1 MCTGFQ
7 QSRWFFFLVQDMD
20 TSSNAGEEIEEQ
32 AILFHKP
39 KSEYHMKVNKAAID
53 IGKSKPHLVRK
64 GNRGELLDLAR
75 KKVADEGYNFKK
87 GHSRSKVFGKGGS
100 GAPKRQKLDKDMR
113 HQRMDELQEDIQDST
128 KRISLK
134 EKRVVQA
141 ESTRNYKLCDELS
154 EQISELKQYKRQK
167 EKEYALLQK
176 SEKRAVKYMLK
187 KQSNIPTE
195 PTMGSSQ
202 SSRSS
207 LSPSTYSSTSPTSLL
222 GGSSSESEV
231 FERTVPDPAD
241 EDNELLSS
249 QTPGQSKSF

>member
-1 MCTGFQ
+1 
-7 QSRWFFFLVQDMD
+7 MD
-20 TSSNAGEEIEEQ
+20 SSSAAGEEIQEQ

-39 KSEYHMKVNKAAID
+39 KSGYHERVNEAAVA

-87 GHSRSKVFGKGGS
+87 GHSQSKVYGKGSS
-100 GAPKRQKLDKDMR
+100 GARKRPKLDKDMR

-134 EKRVVQA
+134 EKRVIQA
-141 ESTRNYKLCDELS
+141 ESTRNYKLCDDLS
-154 EQISELKQYKRQK
+154 EQISELKQYRRQK

-176 SEKRAVKYMLK
+176 SEKRAVKNMLK

-195 PTMGSSQ
+195 STIATSQ

-207 LSPSTYSSTSPTSLL
+207 PSPSSTPISSPTAYL
-222 GGSSSESEV
+222 GGSSSESDV
-231 FERTVPDPAD
+231 FDRTVADPSA
-241 EDNELLSS
+241 EENQLQSS
-249 QTPGQSKSF
+249 QTPGQNESF